1 MMKPVSFFWYLYGTV
16 ALALVLTI
24 TALFF
29 TINYVEGENDWQDFA
44 RDIQQ
49 TLLMAQVEC
58 ETQNLENDCVASL
71 VYDHGFDIESEF
83 YNQDAE
89 LIDDWQHLNSYFTV
103 FTFQAGFQTQ
113 IANQP
118 NFWIRD
124 DQAHLEEAEHQDNP
138 LEMLFT
144 STAITLVLLA
154 TIALFLYWPVKRLIQ
169 WLQQLENA
177 SDALAKEDYS
187 VILPELNVRPFS
199 QLSKRFNRM
208 TELIRT
214 NLEEKRLLAN
224 AMAHEMRTPLS
235 RARLALGLLQRKPD
249 ESMQSELL
257 TDLDRYLDDLEKVT
271 NNSLELVRL
280 QNSETQL
287 VEIALD
293 SWLEGKLRS
302 VQGHGTDLN
311 WQSTLKPC
319 KVMSDERFLTLII
332 DNLFSNAEQYAQ
344 QHIQVDLID
353 SPNGIQLIIKDDGP
367 GIPEDQRTKAI
378 QPFSRLDESRDRRS
392 GGVGLGLALV
402 STACQRLNIKL
413 ELLDSQPGL
422 TVVLGFPKPRS

>member
-89 LIDDWQHLNSYFTV
+89 LIDDWQHLDSYFTV
-103 FTFQAGFQTQ
+103 YTFQAGFQTH

-144 STAITLVLLA
+144 ATAITLVLLA

-169 WLQQLENA
+169 WLQQL
-177 SDALAKEDYS
+177 
-187 VILPELNVRPFS
+187 
-199 QLSKRFNRM
+199 
-208 TELIRT
+208 
-214 NLEEKRLLAN
+214 
-224 AMAHEMRTPLS
+224 
-235 RARLALGLLQRKPD
+235 
-249 ESMQSELL
+249 
-257 TDLDRYLDDLEKVT
+257 
-271 NNSLELVRL
+271 
-280 QNSETQL
+280 
-287 VEIALD
+287 
-293 SWLEGKLRS
+293 
-302 VQGHGTDLN
+302 
-311 WQSTLKPC
+311 
-319 KVMSDERFLTLII
+319 
-332 DNLFSNAEQYAQ
+332 
-344 QHIQVDLID
+344 
-353 SPNGIQLIIKDDGP
+353 
-367 GIPEDQRTKAI
+367 
-378 QPFSRLDESRDRRS
+378 
-392 GGVGLGLALV
+392 
-402 STACQRLNIKL
+402 
-413 ELLDSQPGL
+413 
-422 TVVLGFPKPRS
+422 